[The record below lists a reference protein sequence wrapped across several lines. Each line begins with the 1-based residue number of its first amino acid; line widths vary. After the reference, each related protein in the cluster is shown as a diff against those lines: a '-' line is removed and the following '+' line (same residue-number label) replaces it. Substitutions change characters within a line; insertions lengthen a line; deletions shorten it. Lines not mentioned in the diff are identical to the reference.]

1 MNLHDQKTSEVMG
14 LFELNYY
21 SNVHQLKSGEELKKV
36 RHKKVGDDSE
46 VIKG

>member
-14 LFELNYY
+14 LFELHYY
-21 SNVHQLKSGEELKKV
+21 STVHQIKSGEELKKV
-36 RHKKVGDDSE
+36 RHKKAGDDSE